1 MSHPFTKDCN
11 WRRSI
16 GGWGQRTKWFWF
28 SESTCRIWGGN
39 GFAAKHS
46 ITRNYNNSTLED
58 GLFHFIMR
66 FALSCLIRGG
76 WGGSVPK
83 QRQWLC
89 ETDTWSLILNAFI
102 LSICAPLPF
111 ISILTFQSLAWPAT
125 EVTNLKY
132 WVGVNINGC
141 RFAGA
146 PTRNSKNKTFE
157 AAESKTALWT
167 WIEVKKT
174 LHPSFPMMHF
184 SDNGPSLFPK
194 SQFLSH
200 NFRFFWLHELF
211 VNSKNVLLL
220 WSRYFLTI
228 RRTFNEAYYNW
239 SNPGQ
244 SWKKRFYSLTRSLYL
259 EKRGKNGP

>member
-46 ITRNYNNSTLED
+46 ITCNYNNSTLED

-76 WGGSVPK
+76 WGGGSVPK

-102 LSICAPLPF
+102 LSIYAPLPF

-167 WIEVKKT
+167 WIEVKKHCIHHFPWCISVTMDPHCFLKANFFPTTSDSFDCMNFLLT
-174 LHPSFPMMHF
+174 LKTFCCFGVGTF
-184 SDNGPSLFPK
+184 SP
-194 SQFLSH
+194 
-200 NFRFFWLHELF
+200 
-211 VNSKNVLLL
+211 
-220 WSRYFLTI
+220 
-228 RRTFNEAYYNW
+228 
-239 SNPGQ
+239 
-244 SWKKRFYSLTRSLYL
+244 
-259 EKRGKNGP
+259 